1 MSLTLWG
8 HGNCARIPALASY
21 EEAKEHYQKVV
32 PIRGRNPEV
41 RPLGR
46 ERRFTWYE
54 IRENT
59 IANQSE
65 GTEYKTYACNLY
77 GKDMVEFFPNG
88 DIVINTMS
96 WYSITTGA
104 FINFCIGKL
113 GHIVSESGKWYFEN
127 KTGQSFRLRESLR
140 LRKDEHGFYVPTE
153 IEEDRVYRVNR
164 KAINAIRKKYRPLL
178 DYGKTMLGMDNK
190 ITKVEDLERAKHGF
204 HVNSGTGTFIPYY
217 SWNASKVNEDRNKW
231 FSLADKQAE
240 SGDLELLYDLVRVVA
255 SSAGRYSYHTSTYSC
270 EPRWFED
277 KVNEMI
283 KYQFRDEVFHV
294 EALPYGERSA
304 DRNKKYFNFK

>member
-21 EEAKEHYQKVV
+21 DEAKEHYQKVV

-41 RPLGR
+41 RPLGK

-59 IANQSE
+59 IANQAE

-77 GKDMVEFFPNG
+77 DRDLVEFFPNG
-88 DIVINTMS
+88 DVVINTRS

-104 FINFCIGKL
+104 FINFCIAKL
-113 GHIVSESGKWYFEN
+113 GTIVSESGKWYFEN
-127 KTGQSFRLRESLR
+127 KAGQSFRLRGSMR
-140 LRKDEHGFYVPTE
+140 IRMDEHGIFVPTV
-153 IEEDRVYRVNR
+153 IEEDKVHRVNR
-164 KAINAIRKKYRPLL
+164 KSMNAVRKKYRPLL
-178 DYGKTMLGMDNK
+178 DYGKTMLGMDTK
-190 ITKVEDLERAKHGF
+190 ITQVEDLERTKHGF
-204 HVNSGTGTFIPYY
+204 HANNGTFLPYY
-217 SWNASKVNEDRNKW
+217 SWNASKVNEDRARWFELANK
-231 FSLADKQAE
+231 QQE

-255 SSAGRYSYHTSTYSC
+255 STAGRYSYHTSTYSC
-270 EPRWFED
+270 EPQWFED

-283 KYQFRDEVFHV
+283 KYQFRDEVFV
-294 EALPYGERSA
+294 SEPLPYGERCA
-304 DRNKKYFNFK
+304 DRNKKYFNFN